1 MASQAVNFGS
11 RAISPWRE
19 MGAYEALWSD
29 AKAWFKSIADRFAA
43 HEGSLP
49 SDFFSMERNVPAEYA
64 ERADALFQRGGVK
77 RYGIRLHGAGE
88 YPEKLRD
95 ALHPIEL
102 LYYQGYWDLV
112 CTRGVAVVGTR
123 GPSPEGAKRAEK
135 LTRMLCDEGFTI
147 VSGLAAGV
155 DTIAHKTAI
164 SNNAPTIA
172 VIGTPLSSVY
182 PKENADLQAEIAR
195 NHLLISQVP
204 VCRYSAQDWRIN
216 RGFFPERNITMSALT
231 EATIIVEAGETS
243 GTLIQARHA
252 LKQKRKLFIL
262 DSCFEKGLEWPAKY
276 AAKGAIRV
284 KEFEEIRAHLEKSGE
299 RAEAENPA

>member
-1 MASQAVNFGS
+1 MASQALNLGY

-29 AKAWFKSIADRFAA
+29 ANAWFKSIAERFAA
-43 HEGSLP
+43 HRGSLP
-49 SDFFSMERNVPAEYA
+49 SDFFAMDADVPLRFA
-64 ERADALFQRGGVK
+64 ERADSLFQEGGVK

-95 ALHPIEL
+95 AVHPIEL

-112 CTRGVAVVGTR
+112 ETRCIAVVGTR
-123 GPSPEGAKRAEK
+123 HPSEDGARRAEK
-135 LTRMLCDEGFTI
+135 LVRMLCGDGFTI
-147 VSGLAAGV
+147 VSGLAAGI
-155 DTIAHKTAI
+155 DAIAHRTAI
-164 SNNAPTIA
+164 ANSAPTIA

-182 PKENADLQAEIAR
+182 PRTSADLQVEIAR

-204 VCRYSAQDWRIN
+204 VCRYAAQDWRMN

-231 EATIIVEAGETS
+231 EATVIVEAGETS

-252 LKQKRKLFIL
+252 LKQNRKLFIL
-262 DSCFEKGLEWPAKY
+262 DSCFQTALQWPHTY
-276 AAKGAIRV
+276 AAKGAIRIR
-284 KEFEEIRAHLEKSGE
+284 EFDEIRSHLQTSGK
-299 RAEAENPA
+299 RTKNPA